1 MCLVSFDDRVSAVS
15 VCGSG
20 RLCGGGAPGGVQEA
34 EEMCVGVG
42 DANHYIH
49 TLVHNTRKV
58 GEQDNL
64 RGRDL

>member
-20 RLCGGGAPGGVQEA
+20 RLCGGGAVGGGQEA

-42 DANHYIH
+42 DANHSSSQH
-49 TLVHNTRKV
+49 EKGWRTGQLEGT
-58 GEQDNL
+58 
-64 RGRDL
+64 

>member
-1 MCLVSFDDRVSAVS
+1 MRCVLSRSMRVSAVS

-20 RLCGGGAPGGVQEA
+20 RLCGGGALGGVRKRKRCEWA
-34 EEMCVGVG
+34 LGTPT
-42 DANHYIH
+42 

-58 GEQDNL
+58 GEQHNL

>member
-20 RLCGGGAPGGVQEA
+20 GCVVVARRGGVQEA

-42 DANHYIH
+42 DAYHSSSQH
-49 TLVHNTRKV
+49 EKGWRTAQLEGT
-58 GEQDNL
+58 
-64 RGRDL
+64 